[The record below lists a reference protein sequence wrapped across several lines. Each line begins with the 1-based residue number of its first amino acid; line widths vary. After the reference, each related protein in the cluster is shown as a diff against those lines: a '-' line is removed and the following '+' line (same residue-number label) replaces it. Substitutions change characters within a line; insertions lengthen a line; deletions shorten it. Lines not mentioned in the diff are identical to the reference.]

1 MRQLA
6 WIVVTGVVAVA
17 VLAGCGGGTED
28 GPEAE
33 PTTATLKQQGS
44 EDETIALGA
53 EVFASAGCGGCHTLE
68 AAGSTGTEGP
78 NLDEHLQEDDAHASL
93 DAVMQQ
99 IAKGGNGMPPFENR
113 LTREEIRAVATYVIH
128 SAERHE

>member
-6 WIVVTGVVAVA
+6 RVVVTVVVGVA
-17 VLAGCGGGTED
+17 VLAGCGGGAED
-28 GPEAE
+28 EPEAE
-33 PTTATLKQQGS
+33 ATTATSKQQGS
-44 EDETIALGA
+44 EDEIALGA
-53 EVFASAGCGGCHTLE
+53 EVFASAGCGACHTLE

-78 NLDEHLQEDDAHASL
+78 NLDEHLQEGDAHASL
-93 DAVMQQ
+93 DAVMEQ